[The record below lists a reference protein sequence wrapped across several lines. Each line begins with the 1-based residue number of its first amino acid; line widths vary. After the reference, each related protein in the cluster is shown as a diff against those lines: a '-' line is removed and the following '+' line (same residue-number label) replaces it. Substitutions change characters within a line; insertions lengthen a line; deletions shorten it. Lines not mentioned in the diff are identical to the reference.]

1 MLTTISSV
9 DECSRQGADNTAY
22 IDDEPTR
29 PDPIETPTVFCASSA
44 DLVRRNTA
52 ECVGPLKRSWDRTKV
67 IVTLSILGTE
77 MCERLAFYSVSA
89 NMVLF
94 GTSTLGLDTVDATSI
109 SLAFSAL
116 ANLFPVAGGYISD
129 SWLGRFR
136 TILFS
141 GILNVVAML
150 LIQCAAIDFHDWFEK
165 DLTQVGKRVVYLVG
179 LFLLTVGT
187 GGIKANISPFGAE
200 QLDSLGKE
208 AVQSFFNWFYWV
220 INIGALVAYAGV
232 AYLQQNVSFT
242 WGLFL
247 PLVVTLLQIILF
259 VLPRNMYTRTR
270 PAGSVL
276 VVALRILRQGCC
288 HRPPHPDPKLPEG
301 SERKLFARAKTSF
314 GGSFNDVTVEGLADV
329 ISVLPFCLLVI
340 MYYAIYS
347 QTTSSFFVQS
357 ERLDVRLG
365 SINVPAAMLNTIGNI
380 SIIILIP
387 VIDRLFYPCMKKIG
401 LPLTYLKRIGAG
413 MVLSVVAVV
422 VAGVVE
428 IYRKD
433 VMNQPGG
440 SHVQVLAN
448 ENFTASSM
456 SVFVQVPQFA
466 IVGASEI
473 FTSVTC
479 LEFAY
484 TQAPASLQGLL
495 TGLFL
500 AAWGIGNLVSMAIL
514 LVVKRAT
521 ILDPWYGDE
530 INHVK
535 MENLMF
541 LLGGLMAANFVIF
554 CGVALRFKYK
564 ETAPNLNSTKNKDKI
579 EHQTEGTIH
588 KPLEL

>member
-1 MLTTISSV
+1 MVSV
-9 DECSRQGADNTAY
+9 S
-22 IDDEPTR
+22 
-29 PDPIETPTVFCASSA
+29 PDR
-44 DLVRRNTA
+44 DRR
-52 ECVGPLKRSWDRTKV
+52 KV
-67 IVTLSILGTE
+67 LVTLSILGTE

-116 ANLFPVAGGYISD
+116 ANLFPVVGGYISD

-150 LIQCAAIDFHDWFEK
+150 FIQCAAIDFHDWFEK

-187 GGIKANISPFGAE
+187 GGLKANISPFGAE

-270 PAGSVL
+270 PAGKIWTTSYSPILPPLALSAYSPRSVL
-276 VVALRILRQGCC
+276 VVALKILRQGCC

-301 SERKLFARAKTSF
+301 SERKLFARAKTNF

-514 LVVKRAT
+514 LVVERAT

-541 LLGGLMAANFVIF
+541 LLAGLMAANFVIF

-564 ETAPNLNSTKNKDKI
+564 ETAPNLNSAEHKDKI
-579 EHQTEGTIH
+579 EHQTEGTTH